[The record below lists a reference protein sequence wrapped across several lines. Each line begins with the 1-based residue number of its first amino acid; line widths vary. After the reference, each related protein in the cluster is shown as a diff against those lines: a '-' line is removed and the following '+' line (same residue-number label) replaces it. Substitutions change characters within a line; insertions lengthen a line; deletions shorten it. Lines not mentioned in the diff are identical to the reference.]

1 VRIGTSEIYNLVEEI
16 PAVADSLAIGQ
27 SWRGEQRIIL
37 FVRPAEGHALT
48 EGLRDQIRHRLRRD
62 ASPRHVPALIVEV
75 PDIPY
80 TFSGKKVESAVTN
93 LVNGKPV
100 LNRDAL
106 RNPESL
112 DYFQEILPQ
121 LQD

>member
-1 VRIGTSEIYNLVEEI
+1 
-16 PAVADSLAIGQ
+16 
-27 SWRGEQRIIL
+27 
-37 FVRPAEGHALT
+37 
-48 EGLRDQIRHRLRRD
+48 
-62 ASPRHVPALIVEV
+62 VPALIVEV

-80 TFSGKKVESAVTN
+80 TFSGKKVESAVNN

-106 RNPESL
+106 RNPEAL